1 MCCIFFAR
9 RPRLLR
15 VLRVLRLRV
24 KLLVLEMARV
34 PAFNCVELKLHLS
47 FYFTGNYL
55 QLCKLVFLV
64 AHTVMLSLEIKLVT
78 VVQELKSMFPVM
90 AQLSFLLVTLPK
102 IHLLQFMLNP
112 NCKI

>member
-1 MCCIFFAR
+1 M
-9 RPRLLR
+9 
-15 VLRVLRLRV
+15 
-24 KLLVLEMARV
+24 
-34 PAFNCVELKLHLS
+34 
-47 FYFTGNYL
+47 
-55 QLCKLVFLV
+55 
-64 AHTVMLSLEIKLVT
+64 MLSLEIKLVT